1 MERCG
6 VKKGF
11 IFKDERYLHID
22 NDIAYSRKK
31 KMIEKRE
38 GTISRIFD
46 QTRGKKILCAAGD
59 GLMER
64 LDGGSVWKFS
74 SNCFSVF
81 SEIKLKVII

>member
-38 GTISRIFD
+38 GTI
-46 QTRGKKILCAAGD
+46 A
-59 GLMER
+59 
-64 LDGGSVWKFS
+64 
-74 SNCFSVF
+74 
-81 SEIKLKVII
+81 